1 MTMQRYYY
9 FPNPPNG
16 LLFNCS
22 YGLIFKYYLHKI
34 SLDAMCKKLQAIEHY
49 DDPEKAFNNLLF
61 GYAKSRHYPPEWTS
75 RARKKG
81 WLEVN
86 EALRFAKYCL
96 HKDWWDMIN

>member
-1 MTMQRYYY
+1 MKAE
-9 FPNPPNG
+9 N
-16 LLFNCS
+16 
-22 YGLIFKYYLHKI
+22 KI

-96 HKDWWDMIN
+96 DKDWWDMIN